1 MSSRNRIGIFA
12 ASSIVPMAEFGL
24 GVQIL
29 RDKGFEVTIHP
40 QVSKEHFIYPGS
52 DEERAAAL
60 YDLACDDNIEILW
73 AARGGYGAS
82 RLLPIL
88 DSLTRERGKPKRQK
102 LIVGYSD
109 VTVLH
114 EFARHH
120 WGFATLHASMP
131 AGMSFAQLKP
141 EEQVPTLA
149 CARREPASFAW
160 EQTELHFIA
169 AAPEEPIEAEI
180 VGGNLS
186 MWQCVIGTPY
196 AGQTNGKILFLED
209 VDERPYRIDRML
221 TQIIQ
226 SGGLDGVR
234 AIILGDFTNCDDES
248 STCLKP
254 LEPCENVYQLL
265 EAVGKRERIPLRK
278 VYPLDEALREIF
290 GTVGERLKI
299 PVAVG
304 LPVGHGPNYSPLPL
318 GARYRLS
325 PQGKLQL
332 LRWDWNAARAV

>member
-1 MSSRNRIGIFA
+1 MMRRNKIGIFA
-12 ASSIVPMAEFGL
+12 ASSIVPVAEFGL

-29 RDKGFEVTIHP
+29 RDKGFDVKVHP
-40 QVSKEHFIYPGS
+40 QVSKQHFIYPGS

-60 YDLACDDNIEILW
+60 YELACDDKIDILW

-82 RLLPIL
+82 RLLTFL
-88 DSLTRERGKPKRQK
+88 DSLTRKLGKPKRQK

-114 EFARHH
+114 EFARYH

-149 CARREPASFAW
+149 CARGEPARFAW
-160 EQTELHFIA
+160 EQTELHFMA
-169 AAPEEPIEAEI
+169 AAPKEPIEAEI
-180 VGGNLS
+180 VGGNLA

-196 AGQTNGKILFLED
+196 AGQANGKILFRED

-221 TQIIQ
+221 TQIVQ

-234 AIILGDFTNCDDES
+234 AIILGDFTSCDDES

-254 LEPCENVYQLL
+254 LEAGANAYQLL
-265 EAVGKRERIPLRK
+265 EGVEKRERIPLRK
-278 VYPLDEALREIF
+278 VFPLDEALREIF
-290 GTVGERLKI
+290 GTLCEHLKI

-304 LPVGHGPNYSPLPL
+304 LPVGH
-318 GARYRLS
+318 
-325 PQGKLQL
+325 
-332 LRWDWNAARAV
+332 

>member
-1 MSSRNRIGIFA
+1 MSKNRIGIFA
-12 ASSIVPMAEFGL
+12 ASSIVPVAEFAL

-29 RDKGFEVTIHP
+29 RDRGFEVKIHP
-40 QVSKEHFIYPGS
+40 QVSKEHFIYPGT

-60 YDLACDDNIEILW
+60 YELACDENIDILW

-88 DSLTRERGKPKRQK
+88 DSLTRKLGKPKRQK

-109 VTVLH
+109 ATVLH

-141 EEQVPTLA
+141 EEQTPTLA
-149 CARREPASFAW
+149 CARGEPASFAW
-160 EQTELHFIA
+160 EQTELKFIA
-169 AAPEEPIEAEI
+169 APPNEPIVAEI
-180 VGGNLS
+180 VGGNFAL
-186 MWQCVIGTPY
+186 WQCVIGTPY
-196 AGQTNGKILFLED
+196 AGQAKGKILFLED

-221 TQIIQ
+221 TQLVQ

-234 AIILGDFTNCDDES
+234 AIILGDFTNCDDEAS
-248 STCLKP
+248 SCLKP
-254 LEPCENVYQLL
+254 LDAGTNPYQLL
-265 EAVGKRERIPLRK
+265 EGLDKRERIALRK
-278 VYPLDEALREIF
+278 VYPLDAALREIF
-290 GTVGERLKI
+290 GTVGDRLKI
-299 PVAVG
+299 PIAIG

-318 GARYRLS
+318 GAQYRLS

-332 LRWDWNAARAV
+332 LQWDWNGARAL

>member
-29 RDKGFEVTIHP
+29 RDKGFEVTIHS
-40 QVSKEHFIYPGS
+40 QVSKEHFIYPGT
-52 DEERAAAL
+52 DEERATAL
-60 YDLACDDNIEILW
+60 YELACDDNIEILW

-82 RLLPIL
+82 RLLPML
-88 DSLTRERGKPKRQK
+88 DSLTRKQGKPKRKK

-131 AGMSFAQLKP
+131 AGMSFAQLSP
-141 EEQVPTLA
+141 EDQLPTLA
-149 CARREPASFAW
+149 CARGEPARFAW
-160 EQTELHFIA
+160 EQTELHFIT
-169 AAPEEPIEAEI
+169 AAPKEPIEAEI
-180 VGGNLS
+180 VGGNLA

-196 AGQTNGKILFLED
+196 AGDAHGKILFLED

-221 TQIIQ
+221 TQLVQ

-234 AIILGDFTNCDDES
+234 AIILGDFTSCDDES
-248 STCLKP
+248 STCLNP
-254 LEPCENVYQLL
+254 LEAGENVYQLL
-265 EAVGKRERIPLRK
+265 EGIEKRERIPLRK

-318 GARYRLS
+318 GTRYRLS
-325 PQGKLQL
+325 PQGTLQL
-332 LRWDWNAARAV
+332 LHWDWTAAQTV